1 MVSRQ
6 RSYQIRM
13 ALEGRCSVCGQ
24 PLSPHS
30 KHYCP
35 AHHLAQTM
43 RNRRR
48 RRNRKIPLHSPLRI
62 VHCGVCRGIGH
73 YRQTCELRIRK
84 AS

>member
-13 ALEGRCSVCGQ
+13 ATLGRCSVCGKG
-24 PLSPHS
+24 LSPHS

-35 AHHLAQTM
+35 AHLQYQTM

-48 RRNRKIPLHSPLRI
+48 RRNRKIPLHSPLR
-62 VHCGVCRGIGH
+62 VVRCGECRGVGH
-73 YRQTCELRIRK
+73 YRSTCELRK
-84 AS
+84 VG